1 MSEKINLCLLD
12 NLNNIIGEIY
22 IIKPRMLSELFDII
36 TKNFKN
42 LSENYN
48 IFYLSE
54 NNNEIIINND
64 NEYKL
69 SNEILF
75 IREIIIEN
83 MEKSMFENNYNK
95 LSQSKQELLDEKY
108 NCLLCNENI
117 KKEKPLFCYKCQ
129 KIFHKKCLEIWAKKK
144 KSQNKELEC
153 PYCKNE
159 LPYEEW
165 RYKLDYEEDRIN
177 EAEKMN
183 KINKNK
189 LINNLYYKLNK
200 IKDKK
205 INKLTK
211 EKNEIIEKY
220 NTYIKKKYII

>member
-83 MEKSMFENNYNK
+83 WKNRCLKIIIINYLN
-95 LSQSKQELLDEKY
+95 
-108 NCLLCNENI
+108 
-117 KKEKPLFCYKCQ
+117 
-129 KIFHKKCLEIWAKKK
+129 
-144 KSQNKELEC
+144 QNKS
-153 PYCKNE
+153 Y
-159 LPYEEW
+159 
-165 RYKLDYEEDRIN
+165 
-177 EAEKMN
+177 
-183 KINKNK
+183 
-189 LINNLYYKLNK
+189 
-200 IKDKK
+200 
-205 INKLTK
+205 
-211 EKNEIIEKY
+211 
-220 NTYIKKKYII
+220 

>member
-12 NLNNIIGEIY
+12 NLNNIIEEIY

-54 NNNEIIINND
+54 NNNERIINND

-95 LSQSKQELLDEKY
+95 LSQSKQEILDKKY

-117 KKEKPLFCYKCQ
+117 KKEKFIL
-129 KIFHKKCLEIWAKKK
+129 L
-144 KSQNKELEC
+144 
-153 PYCKNE
+153 
-159 LPYEEW
+159 
-165 RYKLDYEEDRIN
+165 
-177 EAEKMN
+177 
-183 KINKNK
+183 
-189 LINNLYYKLNK
+189 
-200 IKDKK
+200 
-205 INKLTK
+205 
-211 EKNEIIEKY
+211 
-220 NTYIKKKYII
+220 

>member
-12 NLNNIIGEIY
+12 NLNNIIEEIY

-48 IFYLSE
+48 IFYLSK
-54 NNNEIIINND
+54 NNNERIINND

-95 LSQSKQELLDEKY
+95 LSQSKQEILDKKY

-117 KKEKPLFCYKCQ
+117 KKEKFIL
-129 KIFHKKCLEIWAKKK
+129 L
-144 KSQNKELEC
+144 
-153 PYCKNE
+153 
-159 LPYEEW
+159 
-165 RYKLDYEEDRIN
+165 
-177 EAEKMN
+177 
-183 KINKNK
+183 
-189 LINNLYYKLNK
+189 
-200 IKDKK
+200 
-205 INKLTK
+205 
-211 EKNEIIEKY
+211 
-220 NTYIKKKYII
+220 